1 MMKLF
6 SFRLEQ
12 CSSIVKITD
21 EDYDASGKKKIEI
34 IKGNAGAY
42 WWDFG
47 EQTFNNSWYDPVNN
61 IIHLEYDGKQ
71 GWGDTR
77 YYIHREY
84 SNPQFDGV

>member
-1 MMKLF
+1 M
-6 SFRLEQ
+6 RVPIGGILENRPLI
-12 CSSIVKITD
+12 IV
-21 EDYDASGKKKIEI
+21 G
-34 IKGNAGAY
+34 
-42 WWDFG
+42 
-47 EQTFNNSWYDPVNN
+47 YDPVNN